1 MSSRSL
7 FRGTR
12 SSVFTVF
19 SLAIAGALPLLAGC
33 PKKPAPAVADA
44 EVVAV
49 VDAAPA
55 VVEPIVEDAGWD
67 AADAAEAGKAVFK
80 GPAVNPT
87 VAHLKQCCT
96 ALNAQGAALGS
107 SPEGAMIKNAAATC
121 ATFAAQVGPGGNAPE
136 LGPLRAMLRAGKG
149 VPAICSSL

>member
-12 SSVFTVF
+12 SSVFTVV
-19 SLAIAGALPLLAGC
+19 SLAIAGSLPLLAGC
-33 PKKPAPAVADA
+33 PKKAVPVVPDA
-44 EVVAV
+44 EVVA

-67 AADAAEAGKAVFK
+67 AADAADAAKAAFR

-87 VAHLKQCCT
+87 VAHLKQCCQ
-96 ALNAQGAALGS
+96 ALAVQGAALGS
-107 SPEGAMIKNAAATC
+107 SPEAAMIKNASITC
-121 ATFAAQVGPGGNAPE
+121 NSFAAQVGPGGNAPE
-136 LGPLRAMLRAGKG
+136 LGPFRAMLKAGKG
-149 VPAICSSL
+149 VPAICASL